1 MVERVGEYSRKG
13 YVEEIEGTRKGF
25 LDERVEDYSTVERA
39 MWKKEI
45 APQRDLWN

>member
-13 YVEEIEGTRKGF
+13 HVEEIEGTRKGF

-39 MWKKEI
+39 MWKKEM
-45 APQRDLWN
+45 AP